1 MSTTPNQTAVD
12 WLQEQLTYDN
22 GYGQRRQSFTEC
34 ADLSKLFEEAR
45 EMDIQQKEYMFNCG
59 RQFQLTGE
67 CTFKQ
72 VMDKTYGKS
81 E

>member
-1 MSTTPNQTAVD
+1 MTTPKQTAVD
-12 WLQEQLTYDN
+12 WLIEQLKELDRSGFN
-22 GYGQRRQSFTEC
+22 LQV
-34 ADLSKLFEEAR
+34 SKLNELGMQAR

-72 VMDKTYGKS
+72 VMDETYGKS